1 MLQIFLY
8 FKSVDIIT
16 ILYIFTFFSLH
27 ISLFYV
33 SAKSLYLLY
42 PSISSISNSMLFYL
56 LPLLILSLCLYLHFL
71 ILFIF
76 TQSLLFLFLSL
87 THILSLSPCSKWNNS
102 FFASSRVDDEKTL
115 VNWQWEIGTHWLAEV
130 TKEALMKKGWN
141 RKMAKN
147 WQQRRKKA
155 NKI

>member
-56 LPLLILSLCLYLHFL
+56 FPLLILSLCLYLHFL
-71 ILFIF
+71 ILYIF

-87 THILSLSPCSKWNNS
+87 THILSLLVQSGTIV

>member
-42 PSISSISNSMLFYL
+42 PSISSISNSMLFHL
-56 LPLLILSLCLYLHFL
+56 FPLLILSLCLYLHFL
-71 ILFIF
+71 ILYIF

-87 THILSLSPCSKWNNS
+87 THILSLLVQSGTIV

>member
-87 THILSLSPCSKWNNS
+87 THILSLLVQSGTIV

-115 VNWQWEIGTHWLAEV
+115 VNWHWEIGTHWLAEV